1 MIHNR
6 KSVLATVILLL
17 VAVLESGCNAAQK
30 VRLPQL
36 INRGTPIPTATAT
49 STPSPTPS
57 PTPTPIPAQ
66 VVDQGERDLHNGD
79 WDAAMLAFQQIATN
93 PSATIDEQAAS
104 QLGLARASLER
115 GDFGS
120 AKAILDTFLSQ
131 HTDDPRA
138 AQAYF
143 LRGDAKLG
151 LSDWSGAIDDFNT
164 YLALRP
170 GLIDSYVYE
179 RIADAQ
185 LALGLNDQ
193 TVASYT
199 QALNADRDFVGNLQL
214 REKVA
219 SVQRSLGNIDAAIE
233 QYRTIL
239 EFAQNDPYRASIEF
253 YIAQTYLDAGRNQ
266 EAYDQLQH
274 VFMTYPT
281 SFEALSGLRTL
292 RDANID
298 VDQFQ
303 RGVVNYN
310 QGQYDTA
317 LEAFYNYLAATPVNY
332 PPDVHLYIARSYRK
346 LGNPQ
351 AALTELQ
358 AMHQRFTITDGLDVW
373 ADGWLEIAETYA
385 QLGNNEAAFSTYD
398 QFVADHPDLPQA
410 ADALY
415 DAALLA
421 ESLDDRARAITYY
434 QRLSNEYPADSR
446 ASEALFRAGI
456 DAYLSAEYPTAQS
469 LFTTTSTLP
478 ANDQVARSYFW
489 LGKALVAAGQQDQA
503 ASAFSQAMTA
513 GGATYYGLRARD
525 ITSGQSPFAPASSL
539 NISFASDDGQAEAEQ
554 WLIQTFSLTE
564 TPPLATSLR
573 ADLATDPRMLRARE
587 LWDLGLQQ
595 EARVFFETVRT
606 DYEDDP
612 LATYQLA
619 LYFREIGLYRSSLL
633 AASRILRLANVS
645 PLDAPRFLA
654 HLRNP
659 VYFSDLVTSYSQQ
672 YNLDPLWVYA
682 LIWQESQFEG
692 FAVSSASAQGLM
704 QIWPPTGEDIA
715 ARLQWPN
722 YQPSDLQR
730 PVVSVAFGTWLLR
743 DELNRFDGNQFAALT
758 AYNAGPGNTAKWVEG
773 SAADPDL
780 FVESITLAEPKL
792 YVQRI
797 YEHYEIYR
805 LLYGAP

>member
-1 MIHNR
+1 MTHNR
-6 KSVLATVILLL
+6 KFVLATVILLV
-17 VAVLESGCNAAQK
+17 VAVLESGCNAAKK
-30 VRLPQL
+30 VRLPEL
-36 INRGTPIPTATAT
+36 INRGTPVPTATPT

-79 WDAAMLAFQQIATN
+79 WDAAMQAFQAIVTN

-131 HTDDPRA
+131 HPDDPKS

-151 LSDWSGAIDDFNT
+151 LSDWSGAIDDFKA

-185 LALGLNDQ
+185 LALGQNDQ
-193 TVASYT
+193 AIASYT

-214 REKVA
+214 HEKVA
-219 SVQRSLGNIDAAIE
+219 SVQRSLGNVDAAVE

-253 YIAQTYLDAGRNQ
+253 YIAQAYLDAGRTQ

-274 VFMTYPT
+274 VFMTYPA
-281 SFEALSGLRTL
+281 SFEALSALRTL

-303 RGVVNYN
+303 RGIVNYN

-332 PPDVHLYIARSYRK
+332 PPDVHLYIARCYRK

-358 AMHQRFTITDGLDVW
+358 AMHERFSLTDGLDVW

-385 QLGNNEAAFSTYD
+385 QLGNTDAAFSTYD
-398 QFVADHPDLPQA
+398 QFVADHPDLSQA

-421 ESLDDRARAITYY
+421 ESLDDHARAITYY
-434 QRLSNEYPADSR
+434 QRLANEYPADSR
-446 ASEALFRAGI
+446 ASDALFRAGM
-456 DAYLSAEYPTAQS
+456 DAYLSADYPTAQS

-478 ANDQVARSYFW
+478 ANDQVARSFFW
-489 LGKALVAAGQQDQA
+489 LGKTFQAAGQQDQA
-503 ASAFSQAMTA
+503 ASPFNQAITA
-513 GGATYYGLRARD
+513 GGASYYGLRARD
-525 ITSGQSPFAPASSL
+525 ITIAQSPFAPANSVDL
-539 NISFASDDGQAEAEQ
+539 SFASDEGQAEAEQ
-554 WLIQTFSLTE
+554 WLVQTFSLTE
-564 TPPLATSLR
+564 TPPLAASLR

-587 LWDLGLQQ
+587 LWDLGMQQ
-595 EARVFFETVRT
+595 ESRVLFESVRT
-606 DYEDDP
+606 DHQDDP
-612 LATYQLA
+612 VSTYQLA
-619 LYFREIGLYRSSLL
+619 LYFRDIGLYRSSVL
-633 AASRILRLANVS
+633 AAARILHLANVS
-645 PLDAPRFLA
+645 PLDAPRFIA
-654 HLRNP
+654 RLRNP

-692 FAVSSASAQGLM
+692 FAVSTASAQGLM

-730 PVVSVAFGTWLLR
+730 PVVNVAFGTWLLR
-743 DELNRFDGNQFAALT
+743 DELNRFDGNPLAALT
-758 AYNAGPGNTAKWVEG
+758 AYNAGPGNTAKWVDAG
-773 SAADPDL
+773 SGDVDV
-780 FVESITLAEPKL
+780 FVESINLPEPKL
-792 YVQRI
+792 YVERI

-805 LLYGAP
+805 AIYGSP